1 MFLEKFLMNYEDF
14 NFLLKGFKREKN
26 CMMYDMNKL
35 IGLRWWIDMYIED
48 IDKVYIIIIEKFYYC
63 VFRILVRVCNKD
75 IDLLI

>member
-1 MFLEKFLMNYEDF
+1 MNYEDF
-14 NFLLKGFKREKN
+14 NFLLKGFKRKKN

-63 VFRILVRVCNKD
+63 VFRILVCVCNKD

>member
-1 MFLEKFLMNYEDF
+1 
-14 NFLLKGFKREKN
+14 
-26 CMMYDMNKL
+26 MMYDMNKL

-63 VFRILVRVCNKD
+63 VFRILVCVCNKD